1 MSENGC
7 DIEKLLLIMEGQA
20 SECLYPNL
28 QAALFG
34 QRNGGFDS
42 RPIHPF
48 NYVQR
53 EFLCK
58 TFLSHTQNLI
68 ALR

>member
-34 QRNGGFDS
+34 QRNG
-42 RPIHPF
+42 
-48 NYVQR
+48 
-53 EFLCK
+53 
-58 TFLSHTQNLI
+58 
-68 ALR
+68 